1 MSLRNCVGSPSR
13 PSHTIILSDFKLEM
27 FMPDVQKT
35 QVKTPPIS
43 HTENVMVKFQDGIA
57 WVTLNRPHKK
67 NAMSPA
73 LNREMIGILDAL
85 EVDNRCSVL
94 VLTGAGDSYT
104 AGMDIKEY
112 FREVDKA
119 TPIEVMRVRRESM
132 SWQWRQLQ
140 RFPKPTVAM
149 VNGWCFGGAFTS
161 LVSCDLAIAANEA
174 TFGLSEI
181 NWGILPAGNVMKAV
195 VEKMTQSDAA
205 YYLMTGDTF
214 NGQQAAAMRLVNEAV
229 PLAQLRAR
237 TEQIARKLME
247 KNPHILSTMKL
258 TYRRVK
264 EMNWDV
270 AEDYLYAKAQEAYST
285 DPEQGRKQGMQQF
298 LDEKSF
304 KPGLAQYRREDQL
317 D

>member
-1 MSLRNCVGSPSR
+1 M
-13 PSHTIILSDFKLEM
+13 TDAQ
-27 FMPDVQKT
+27 D
-35 QVKTPPIS
+35 TPTKAPPLPQA
-43 HTENVMVKFQDGIA
+43 ENVNIEFQDGIA
-57 WVTLNRPHKK
+57 WITFNRPQKK
-67 NAMSPA
+67 NAFSPA
-73 LNREMIGILDAL
+73 LNREMIPILNAL
-85 EVDNRCSVL
+85 EVDDRCSVL
-94 VLTGAGDSYT
+94 VLTGAGDSYS

-112 FREVDKA
+112 FREVDKV
-119 TPIEVMRVRRESM
+119 TPIEVMRVRRDSM
-132 SWQWRQLQ
+132 AWQWRQLQ
-140 RFPKPTVAM
+140 RFPKPTIAM

-161 LVSCDLAIAANEA
+161 LASCDLAIAANEA

-195 VEKMTQSDAA
+195 VDKMTLSDAA

-214 NGQQAAAMRLVNEAV
+214 SGQQAAAMRLVNEAV
-229 PLAQLRAR
+229 PLAQLRDR
-237 TEQIARKLME
+237 TEQVARKLME

-304 KPGLAQYRREDQL
+304 RPGLGQYRRQD
-317 D
+317 

>member
-1 MSLRNCVGSPSR
+1 MTDSGETQAKTSPPLPR
-13 PSHTIILSDFKLEM
+13 AD
-27 FMPDVQKT
+27 
-35 QVKTPPIS
+35 
-43 HTENVMVKFQDGIA
+43 NVMVEFQDGIA
-57 WVTLNRPHKK
+57 WVTLNRPQKK

-85 EVDNRCSVL
+85 EIDNRCSVL
-94 VLTGAGDSYT
+94 VLTGAGDSYS

-119 TPIEVMRVRRESM
+119 TPIEVMRVRRASM
-132 SWQWRQLQ
+132 AWQWRQLQ
-140 RFPKPTVAM
+140 RFPKPTIAM

-161 LVSCDLAIAANEA
+161 LVSCDLAVAANEA

-214 NGQQAAAMRLVNEAV
+214 TGQQAAAMRLVNEAV
-229 PLAQLRAR
+229 PLAQLRDR
-237 TEQIARKLME
+237 TERLARKLME
-247 KNPHILSTMKL
+247 KNQHILSTMKL

-270 AEDYLYAKAQEAYST
+270 AEDFLYAKAQEAYST
-285 DPEQGRKQGMQQF
+285 DPEQGRKQGMKQF

-304 KPGLAQYRREDQL
+304 KPGLGQYRREG
-317 D
+317 

>member
-1 MSLRNCVGSPSR
+1 MTDAR
-13 PSHTIILSDFKLEM
+13 E
-27 FMPDVQKT
+27 
-35 QVKTPPIS
+35 TPTKAPPLPRA
-43 HTENVMVKFQDGIA
+43 ENVNIDFQDGIA
-57 WVTLNRPHKK
+57 WITFNRPQKK
-67 NAMSPA
+67 NAFSPA
-73 LNREMIGILDAL
+73 LNREMIPILNAL

-94 VLTGAGDSYT
+94 VLTGAGDSYS

-112 FREVDKA
+112 FREVDKV
-119 TPIEVMRVRRESM
+119 TPIEVMRVRRDSM
-132 SWQWRQLQ
+132 AWQWRQLQ
-140 RFPKPTVAM
+140 RFPKPTIAM

-161 LVSCDLAIAANEA
+161 LASCDLAIAANEA

-195 VEKMTQSDAA
+195 VDKMTLSDAA

-214 NGQQAAAMRLVNEAV
+214 SGQQAAAMRLVNEAV
-229 PLAQLRAR
+229 PLAQLRDR
-237 TEQIARKLME
+237 TEQVARKLME

-298 LDEKSF
+298 LDDKSF
-304 KPGLAQYRREDQL
+304 RPGLGQYRRQD
-317 D
+317 

>member
-1 MSLRNCVGSPSR
+1 MTDARETPKKTSPL
-13 PSHTIILSDFKLEM
+13 PHA
-27 FMPDVQKT
+27 
-35 QVKTPPIS
+35 
-43 HTENVMVKFQDGIA
+43 ENVIVEFQDGIA
-57 WVTLNRPHKK
+57 WITFNRPQKK
-67 NAMSPA
+67 NAFSPA
-73 LNREMIGILDAL
+73 LNREMIPLLNAL
-85 EVDNRCSVL
+85 EVDDRCSVL
-94 VLTGAGDSYT
+94 VLTGAGDSYS

-112 FREVDKA
+112 FREVDKV
-119 TPIEVMRVRRESM
+119 TPIEVMRVRRDSM
-132 SWQWRQLQ
+132 AWQWRQLQ
-140 RFPKPTVAM
+140 RFPKPTIAM

-161 LVSCDLAIAANEA
+161 LASCDLAIAANEA

-195 VEKMTQSDAA
+195 VDKMTLSDAA
-205 YYLMTGDTF
+205 YYLMTGDKF
-214 NGQQAAAMRLVNEAV
+214 DGQKAAAMRLVNEAV
-229 PLAQLRAR
+229 PLSQLRER
-237 TEQIARKLME
+237 TEQLARKLME

-258 TYRRVK
+258 AYRRVK

-304 KPGLAQYRREDQL
+304 KPGLGQYRRD

>member
-1 MSLRNCVGSPSR
+1 MTDARELP
-13 PSHTIILSDFKLEM
+13 TKA
-27 FMPDVQKT
+27 
-35 QVKTPPIS
+35 PPLPRA
-43 HTENVMVKFQDGIA
+43 ENVIIDFQDGIA
-57 WVTLNRPHKK
+57 WITFNRPQKK
-67 NAMSPA
+67 NAFSPA
-73 LNREMIGILDAL
+73 LNREMIPILNAL
-85 EVDNRCSVL
+85 EVDDRCSVL
-94 VLTGAGDSYT
+94 VLTGAGDSYS

-112 FREVDKA
+112 FREVDKV
-119 TPIEVMRVRRESM
+119 TPIEVMRVRRDSM
-132 SWQWRQLQ
+132 AWQWRQLQ
-140 RFPKPTVAM
+140 RFPKPTIAM

-161 LVSCDLAIAANEA
+161 LASCDLAIAANEA

-195 VEKMTQSDAA
+195 VDKMTLSDAA

-229 PLAQLRAR
+229 PLAQLRDR
-237 TEQIARKLME
+237 TEQVARKLME

-304 KPGLAQYRREDQL
+304 RPGLGQYRRQD
-317 D
+317 

>member
-1 MSLRNCVGSPSR
+1 MTDAR
-13 PSHTIILSDFKLEM
+13 E
-27 FMPDVQKT
+27 
-35 QVKTPPIS
+35 TPTKAPPLPRA
-43 HTENVMVKFQDGIA
+43 ENVNIDFQDGIA
-57 WVTLNRPHKK
+57 WITFNRPQKK
-67 NAMSPA
+67 NAFSPA
-73 LNREMIGILDAL
+73 LNREMIPILNAL
-85 EVDNRCSVL
+85 EVDDRCSVL
-94 VLTGAGDSYT
+94 VLTGAGDSYS

-112 FREVDKA
+112 FREVDKV
-119 TPIEVMRVRRESM
+119 TPIEVMRVRRDSM
-132 SWQWRQLQ
+132 AWQWRQLQ
-140 RFPKPTVAM
+140 RFPKPTIAM

-161 LVSCDLAIAANEA
+161 LASCDLAIAANEA

-195 VEKMTQSDAA
+195 VDKMTLSDAA

-229 PLAQLRAR
+229 PLAQLRDR
-237 TEQIARKLME
+237 TEQVARKLME

-270 AEDYLYAKAQEAYST
+270 AEDFLYAKAQEAYST

-304 KPGLAQYRREDQL
+304 RPGLGQYRRQD
-317 D
+317 